1 MKIKI
6 DLSDVFAAEQN
17 QYHALYLMKQ
27 DIDYRHFDFAMH
39 DQFEYLYWKDVFEE
53 LYEQYKVEYLE
64 FKNHARGRA

>member
-39 DQFEYLYWKDVFEE
+39 DQFEYLYWKDVFEK
-53 LYEQYKVEYLE
+53 LYEKYKVEYLE
-64 FKNHARGRA
+64 FKNHARGQA